1 MRVIFTNGETVRP
14 FHPHDFRVVSERM
27 KIELGLKGR
36 EHRQVRQRIA
46 PSGAKSVARA
56 A

>member
-27 KIELGLKGR
+27 KIELGLKR
-36 EHRQVRQRIA
+36 VEHWPQRQRR
-46 PSGAKSVARA
+46 VA
-56 A
+56 